1 MYKRQVETFTLA
13 PAGTSSAMSR
23 NIRQDALQGNSQDSM
38 NIALATAVQGHMLKA
53 VSYTHLDVYKRQ
65 KKGVVVSGT
74 HGKTTTSALCAHL
87 MREGRRRPCHYVGA
101 EIPVLG
107 TNAHWNRCV

>member
-1 MYKRQVETFTLA
+1 MRRAECLA
-13 PAGTSSAMSR
+13 AILNG
-23 NIRQDALQGNSQDSM
+23 
-38 NIALATAVQGHMLKA
+38 
-53 VSYTHLDVYKRQ
+53 

-87 MREGRRRPCHYVGA
+87 MREGRMRPCHYVGA

-107 TNAHWNRCV
+107 TNAHWNEDSEYLVAEGDESDGTLVNYIPGAQHRPQH